1 MPNLDSFR
9 SSFEQLPGSIR
20 GALWMLFAAAMFAC
34 MGGFI
39 RPLASDIHPLVTAF
53 FRSVI
58 GMILILP
65 FIARFGI
72 GMVRTRRH
80 GMFFLR
86 GMVSA
91 LGQAFYVSAIAFLP
105 MADAISLT
113 FTAPLFGVVLAV
125 ALLGEKFRRPRW
137 IATVVGFAGVLIVL
151 RPGFGDVT
159 LVTLTPLMA
168 ALSMSFIWVFVK
180 MLSKTEPT
188 ERIVF
193 FMMAYAIPASLV
205 PALFVWTTPAL
216 EHVPWLIGLAAVANL
231 GQVGM
236 TNAYRAADATA
247 IFPFDFARLP
257 FAALIAYF
265 AFAESP
271 DGWVWLGA
279 VVIFGSTV
287 FVVRHEARAGAHD
300 AASSTKAG

>member
-1 MPNLDSFR
+1 MSHYHRGLVAFSG
-9 SSFEQLPGSIR
+9 LPGSIR
-20 GALWMLFAAAMFAC
+20 GAIWMLFAAAMFAC

-39 RPLASDIHPLVTAF
+39 RHLASDIHPLVTAF

-80 GMFFLR
+80 GLFFLR

-91 LGQAFYVSAIAFLP
+91 LGQAFYFSAIAFLP

-137 IATVVGFAGVLIVL
+137 IASVVGFAGVLIVL

-180 MLSKTEPT
+180 MLAKTEPT

-193 FMMAYAIPASLV
+193 YMMAYAIPASLL

-247 IFPFDFARLP
+247 VFPFDFARLP

-300 AASSTKAG
+300 AASPTKPG

>member
-1 MPNLDSFR
+1 MFGLETLR
-9 SSFEQLPGSIR
+9 SSFETLPGSVR
-20 GALWMLFAAAMFAC
+20 GALWMLFAAAMFSC
-34 MGGFI
+34 MGGLI
-39 RPLASDIHPLVTAF
+39 RHLASDIHPLVTGF

-65 FIARFGI
+65 FVARFGF

-86 GMVSA
+86 GFASA
-91 LGQAFYVSAIAFLP
+91 VGQAFYFMAIAFLP

-125 ALLGEKFRRPRW
+125 ALLGEKFRPARG
-137 IATVVGFAGVLIVL
+137 IATVLGFAGALIVL
-151 RPGFGDVT
+151 RPGFAEVT
-159 LVTLTPLMA
+159 LITLTPLMA

-180 MLSKTEPT
+180 MLAQTEPT

-193 FMMAYAIPASLV
+193 YLIAYMIPTSLV

-216 EHVPWLIGLAAVANL
+216 EHVPWLIGLAVVANL
-231 GQVGM
+231 GQMAM

-247 IFPFDFARLP
+247 VFPVDFARLP
-257 FAALIAYF
+257 FTALIAYF
-265 AFAESP
+265 AFAQSP
-271 DGWVWLGA
+271 DAWTWLGA
-279 VVIFGSTV
+279 LVIFGSTV
-287 FVVRHEARAGAHD
+287 FVVRHETRASARE
-300 AASSTKAG
+300 AAATPAE

>member
-1 MPNLDSFR
+1 MFGLETLR
-9 SSFEQLPGSIR
+9 SSFETLPGSVR
-20 GALWMLFAAAMFAC
+20 GALWMLFAAAMFSC
-34 MGGFI
+34 MGGLI
-39 RPLASDIHPLVTAF
+39 RHLASDIHPLVTGF

-65 FIARFGI
+65 FVARFGF

-86 GMVSA
+86 CFASA
-91 LGQAFYVSAIAFLP
+91 VGQAFYFMAIAFLP

-125 ALLGEKFRRPRW
+125 ALLGEKFRPARG
-137 IATVVGFAGVLIVL
+137 IATVLGFAGALIVL
-151 RPGFGDVT
+151 RPGFAEVT
-159 LVTLTPLMA
+159 LITLTPLMA

-180 MLSKTEPT
+180 MLARTEPT

-193 FMMAYAIPASLV
+193 YLIAYMIPTSLV

-216 EHVPWLIGLAAVANL
+216 EHVPWLIGLAVVANL
-231 GQVGM
+231 GQMAM

-247 IFPFDFARLP
+247 VFPFDFARLP
-257 FAALIAYF
+257 FTALIAYF
-265 AFAESP
+265 AFAQSP
-271 DGWVWLGA
+271 DAWTWLGA
-279 VVIFGSTV
+279 LVIFGSTV
-287 FVVRHEARAGAHD
+287 FVVRHETRASARE
-300 AASSTKAG
+300 AAATPAE

>member
-1 MPNLDSFR
+1 MPSLDSFR

-39 RPLASDIHPLVTAF
+39 RHLASDIHPLVTAF

-80 GMFFLR
+80 GLFFLR

-91 LGQAFYVSAIAFLP
+91 LGQAFYFSAIAFLP

-125 ALLGEKFRRPRW
+125 ALLGEKFRLPRW

-300 AASSTKAG
+300 AAPSTKAG

>member
-1 MPNLDSFR
+1 MRHLVSLR
-9 SSFEQLPGSIR
+9 SSFEKLPGSIR
-20 GALWMLFAAAMFAC
+20 GAIWMLFAAAMFAC

-39 RPLASDIHPLVTAF
+39 RHLATDIHPLVLGF
-53 FRSVI
+53 FRSVF
-58 GMILILP
+58 GMLLILP
-65 FIARFGI
+65 FMARFGL
-72 GMVRTRRH
+72 GMIRTRRH

-86 GMVSA
+86 GMFSA
-91 LGQAFYVSAIAFLP
+91 LGQAFYFSAIAFLP

-125 ALLGEKFRRPRW
+125 ALLGEKFRLPRW
-137 IATVVGFAGVLIVL
+137 IATLVGFAGVLIVL

-180 MLSKTEPT
+180 MLANTEPT

-193 FMMAYAIPASLV
+193 YMMAYAIPASLV

-216 EHVPWLIGLAAVANL
+216 EHVPWLIGLSIVANL

-247 IFPFDFARLP
+247 VFPFDFARLP
-257 FAALIAYF
+257 FTALIAYF
-265 AFAESP
+265 VFAETP
-271 DGWVWLGA
+271 DAWTWLGA
-279 VVIFGSTV
+279 SVIFGSTF
-287 FVVRHEARAGAHD
+287 FVVRHEARASARD
-300 AASSTKAG
+300 AASLTAAE

>member
-1 MPNLDSFR
+1 MFFLNALR

-20 GALWMLFAAAMFAC
+20 GAIWMLFAAAMFAC

-39 RPLASDIHPLVTAF
+39 RHLASDIHPLVIAF

-58 GMILILP
+58 GMVLILP
-65 FIARFGI
+65 FMARMGLAMF
-72 GMVRTRRH
+72 RTRRH

-91 LGQAFYVSAIAFLP
+91 LGQAFYFSALAFLP

-125 ALLGEKFRRPRW
+125 ALLGEKFRMPRW
-137 IATVVGFAGVLIVL
+137 IATLFGFAGVLIIL

-180 MLSKTEPT
+180 ILAETEPT
-188 ERIVF
+188 QRIVF
-193 FMMAYAIPASLV
+193 YMMVYAIPASLL
-205 PALFVWTTPAL
+205 PALFVWTTPAI
-216 EHVPWLIGLAAVANL
+216 EHVPWLISLAAVANL
-231 GQVGM
+231 GQIGM

-247 IFPFDFARLP
+247 VFPFDFARLP
-257 FAALIAYF
+257 FTALIAYF

-271 DGWVWLGA
+271 DAWSWLGA

-287 FVVRHEARAGAHD
+287 YVVRHEARSARATPE
-300 AASSTKAG
+300 A